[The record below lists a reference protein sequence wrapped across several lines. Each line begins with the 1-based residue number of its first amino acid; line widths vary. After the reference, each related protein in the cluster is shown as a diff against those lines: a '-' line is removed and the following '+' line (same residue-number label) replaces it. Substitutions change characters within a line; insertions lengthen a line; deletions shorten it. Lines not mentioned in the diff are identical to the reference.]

1 MLTPGCRQRDNIS
14 NISPAPYYAVN
25 LSTYPLFLPQMNL
38 IADLQARNL
47 VQDIMPGTEEQLL
60 KETTAGYVG
69 FDPTADSLHVGSLMP
84 ITLLMRLQRAGHK
97 PYALVGGA
105 TGMIGDPSGKSA
117 ERNLLDMDTLQ
128 KNVAGQRRQLEK
140 FLDFDPAKANAAV
153 VVNNYDWFKDF
164 RFLDFIRD
172 IGKHIT
178 VNYMMSKDSVQK
190 RMETGISFTEF
201 TYQLIQGY
209 DFYYLHHNHN
219 VKLQMGG
226 ADQWGNIV
234 TGTELIRRKGGGE
247 AFAFTG
253 KLVTKSD
260 GGKFGKTETG
270 TIWLDAER
278 TSPYQFYQF
287 WLKMPDADAEKLAL
301 YFSFKPVEEIKAL
314 IVEHQAAPHQR
325 KLQKAMAEEMTIMVH
340 SKADLEFAQKA
351 SDILFGQSTVD
362 SLRSLNEKQLLEV
375 MDGVPQVTG
384 SKDALNEG
392 LDLLTFLAESGVF
405 PSKGEARKMVQNG
418 GVSINKEKV
427 PGIDHKLTSAHLLN
441 ERYMLVQKG
450 KSNYTLAIF
459 N

>member
-1 MLTPGCRQRDNIS
+1 
-14 NISPAPYYAVN
+14 
-25 LSTYPLFLPQMNL
+25 MNL

-60 KETTAGYVG
+60 KEMTAGYVG

-128 KNVAGQRRQLEK
+128 KNVEGQRRQLEK
-140 FLDFDPAKANAAV
+140 FLDFDPAKPNAAV
-153 VVNNYDWFKDF
+153 MVNNYDWFKDF

-190 RMETGISFTEF
+190 RLETGISFTEF

-234 TGTELIRRKGGGE
+234 TGTELIRRKGGGD

-260 GGKFGKTETG
+260 GGKFGKTESG

-301 YFSFKPVEEIKAL
+301 YFSFKPVEEINAL
-314 IVEHQAAPHQR
+314 IEEHRTAPHQR

-340 SKADLEFAQKA
+340 SKEDLEFAQKA

-362 SLRSLNEKQLLEV
+362 ALRSLNEKQLLEV
-375 MDGVPQVTG
+375 MDGVPQVSG

-427 PGIDHKLTSAHLLN
+427 PGIDHKLNSSHLLN